1 MQTRFK
7 LHIDQTFPELKNQR
21 LLLAISGGIDSMVL
35 LHLCLQAN
43 LNVTVAHCNFHLRG
57 NDSDE
62 DQRFVVQSCQDL
74 KVPCFSTEFQT
85 ETYATTHKK
94 SIQIAARELRYS
106 WFDQLID
113 EHGYEYLLTAHHLD
127 DAIETFLINFSRGTG
142 LDGLLG
148 IPERNGQIRRPL
160 LPFSRQEIE
169 SYAKEHQILWR
180 EDYTNAQTK
189 YLRNK
194 LRKDVVPIFKEY
206 NANFEQSFQNTISYL
221 KEADE
226 LAADAAA
233 IYFEEVAK
241 NVDTTTYFSIGK
253 LKQIPH
259 FNSYLRY
266 WLKPYGFKAWADI
279 EKLIDAKSGKMIF
292 SEHYVL
298 LKNRESLILELK
310 QVLEPVETEYFIN
323 ENQEL
328 TKPLTITIENYDQK
342 ELPQSPLE
350 ILVDK
355 DTVQFPLKIR
365 KWKEGDYFYPLGMGG
380 KKKLSKYFKDEKYS
394 QIDKE
399 ATWLLCS
406 EDEIVWIIGGRM
418 DDRFKI
424 RNTTTN
430 FLKIKLNP

>member
-1 MQTRFK
+1 MQTRFQ
-7 LHIDQTFPELKNQR
+7 LHIDQVFPELKNER
-21 LLLAISGGIDSMVL
+21 LLLAVSGGIDSMVL
-35 LHLCLQAN
+35 LHLCLRAN
-43 LNVTVAHCNFHLRG
+43 LRVTVAHCNFHLRG
-57 NDSDE
+57 NDSNE
-62 DQRFVVQSCQDL
+62 DQRFVEQCCQEL
-74 KVPCFSTEFQT
+74 EVPCLVTEFQT
-85 ETYATTHKK
+85 EAYASTHKK

-106 WFDQLID
+106 WFYQLMA
-113 EHGYEYLLTAHHLD
+113 EHNLAYLLTAHHLD
-127 DAIETFLINFSRGTG
+127 DAVETFLINFSRGTG
-142 LDGLLG
+142 LEGLLG
-148 IPERNGQIRRPL
+148 IPERKGPIRRPL
-160 LPFSRQEIE
+160 LPFTRHEIE
-169 SYAKEHQILWR
+169 GYAGENNISWR

-194 LRKDVVPIFKEY
+194 LRKDVIPIFKQY
-206 NANFEQSFQNTISYL
+206 NANFEHSFQNTINYL

-241 NVDTTTYFSIGK
+241 SVGTATYFSIEK
-253 LKQIPH
+253 LKETPH

-279 EKLIDAKSGKMIF
+279 ERLIDAKSGKMIF

-310 QVLEPVETEYFIN
+310 DVLQPVDTEYFID

-328 TKPLTITIENYDQK
+328 TKPLTITIKNYDQK
-342 ELPQSPLE
+342 ELPQTPLE

-355 DTVQFPLKIR
+355 DTVTFPLKIR
-365 KWKEGDYFYPLGMGG
+365 KWKEGDYFYPLGMKG

-394 QIDKE
+394 QLDKE
-399 ATWLLCS
+399 TTWLLCS

-424 RNTTTN
+424 RDTTTN